1 MAGPA
6 VILDPLDVIRYG
18 EAARYLLLVGFTILT
33 YDHLLTFH
41 HEITYV
47 WQSKFGLP
55 SIIFVANRYLVP
67 CILIIDIYE
76 LFGLSGPYSVLFCK
90 VWTSLQSYLCVASY
104 MSIHALV
111 AMRVHALYGGLPW
124 IRRTSL
130 ITGILFV
137 ITCIVIT
144 TMGQISITPQ
154 MTLLNHQCVATI
166 PPYAWTIWLPSIVFE
181 TYLFGLTMAVAVSQ
195 IKDGQG
201 ISSLYMLFFRD
212 GILYFIAVSMV
223 TLFTLLIWAVAPQP
237 IVPLGRYFSL
247 ALVNVAGSRLVLNI
261 KVYAAERD
269 AYDHLGQT
277 IDIPTISDKS
287 MVSPKFWPNK
297 KKGGDTRSIGQVES
311 SDQHSAFGNIGYED
325 DDFWM

>member
-6 VILDPLDVIRYG
+6 VILDPLEVIRYG
-18 EAARYLLLVGFTILT
+18 EVAKYLLLVGFTILV
-33 YDHLLTFH
+33 YDHLLTINY
-41 HEITYV
+41 EITYI
-47 WQSKFGLP
+47 WRSKFGLP
-55 SIIFVANRYLVP
+55 SVIFVVNRYLVP
-67 CILIIDIYE
+67 CLLIIDIYE
-76 LFGLSGPYSVLFCK
+76 LFGVSGPHAALFCK

-130 ITGILFV
+130 IAGTLFV

-144 TMGQISITPQ
+144 TMGQISVTPQ
-154 MTLLNHQCVATI
+154 MTSLNHQCVATI

-181 TYLFGLTMAVAVSQ
+181 TYLFALTMVVAVSQ
-195 IKDGQG
+195 LKDGRG

-212 GILYFIAVSMV
+212 GILYFVAVSMV
-223 TLFTLLIWAVAPQP
+223 TLFTLLVWAISPQP
-237 IVPLGRYFSL
+237 VLLLGRYFSL

-269 AYDHLGQT
+269 AYDNLGL
-277 IDIPTISDKS
+277 PLS
-287 MVSPKFWPNK
+287 MPASEDSLVSPKMKFWRNRDK
-297 KKGGDTRSIGQVES
+297 SQDQVES
-311 SDQHSAFGNIGYED
+311 KSSDRDSAFVSLGYED
-325 DDFWM
+325 DEFWM